1 MDPDRQGKNMTRF
14 TKENLVKDGY
24 CIFYSPTCNPY
35 ADDAKFVARFKRIAG
50 AGSFMTHLRK
60 NYTVED
66 YFAKLEEKSPLDIVE
81 ETGYLLPHIKKWI
94 KEAGYPVT
102 KAGHDAWW
110 AEQMRK
116 VEARNA

>member
-1 MDPDRQGKNMTRF
+1 MTRF
-14 TKENLVKDGY
+14 TKQNLIKDGY
-24 CIFYSPTCNPY
+24 CIFYSPSGRLG
-35 ADDAKFVARFKRIAG
+35 ADDNEFVARFKRVAG

-81 ETGYLLPHIKKWI
+81 ETGYFLPHIKKWI

-102 KAGHDAWW
+102 PAGKDAWW

-116 VEARNA
+116 VEARSAV

>member
-1 MDPDRQGKNMTRF
+1 MTAF
-14 TKENLVKDGY
+14 TKENLIKDGPY
-24 CIFYSPTCNPY
+24 IFYSPTGRLG
-35 ADDAKFVARFKRIAG
+35 ADDNKFVARFKRVAG

-60 NYTVED
+60 NWVVED
-66 YFAKLEEKSPLDIVE
+66 CFAKMEEKSPLDIVK
-81 ETGYLLPHIKKWI
+81 ETGYLLPHIKRWI

-116 VEARNA
+116 VEARSAA